1 MTGDPFRFSNAPTS
15 SLKAAPQLGQN
26 TNEVLRKL
34 LEFSDE
40 QMEMLA
46 MENII

>member
-15 SLKAAPQLGQN
+15 SLKAAPKLGQN
-26 TNEVLRKL
+26 TSEVLRKL
-34 LEFSDE
+34 LDFSDE